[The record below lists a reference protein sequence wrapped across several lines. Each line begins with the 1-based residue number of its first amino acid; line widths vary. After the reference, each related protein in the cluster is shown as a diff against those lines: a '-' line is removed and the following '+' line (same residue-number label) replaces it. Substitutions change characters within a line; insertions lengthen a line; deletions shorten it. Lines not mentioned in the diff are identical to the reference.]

1 MDSRSRLK
9 NTVIHPQT
17 IVTLLRCRRGL
28 LLLLLL
34 SLCWIDPAWAR
45 KEKVVRPEWIA
56 QPKTDDSLYL
66 YRVGHAMDQS
76 SADAARDAAFQD
88 AVRQVACIFMP
99 VIRGNLSVTQVV
111 AAVSLRNVDI
121 LPACVHTEPVA
132 RGYEGWV
139 QVSWPLAEKQNIIRR
154 IEQGEKS
161 DQLWADAKSEVNQG
175 RYEPAQKLLRQI
187 IEGRDQS
194 LFMTADMDEVRLVL
208 GNTYREQNNVLDAR
222 RWYESVLHATG
233 SDQWKTKATE
243 ALARLPDPPRFWP
256 LQDRWNGRKVA
267 LLCAIRDDKPCRR
280 FLDLANVLTKDCGEA
295 RLGSVDIAQ
304 GLDAKSLAA
313 CFDKMD
319 FAAAG
324 KAASA
329 QQAGVVLAVL
339 FDIDPLKRG
348 ATTQM
353 YGVTLP
359 AMDSM
364 VRFFVVRVEDGR
376 IIYNGQFKEAAGALA
391 ESRLAD
397 RATAI
402 MIAKYLVPQCPVVGV
417 PPQP

>member
-1 MDSRSRLK
+1 MTPL
-9 NTVIHPQT
+9 QT
-17 IVTLLRCRRGL
+17 ILAFHRVRRVFLPL
-28 LLLLLL
+28 LLLA
-34 SLCWIDPAWAR
+34 LCGIDPAWAR
-45 KEKVVRPEWIA
+45 KEKIVRPEWIA

-66 YRVGHAMDQS
+66 YRVGHAMDQP

-88 AVRQVACIFMP
+88 AVRQIAGIFIP
-99 VIRGNLSVTQVV
+99 AIRGNPSVTQVV
-111 AAVSLRNVDI
+111 AAVSLQNVDI
-121 LPACVHTEPVA
+121 LPDCAHTETTA
-132 RGYEGWV
+132 RSYEGWV
-139 QVSWPLAEKQNIIRR
+139 QVSWPLAEKQKIIRR
-154 IEQGEKS
+154 IEQGEKA
-161 DQLWADAKSEVNQG
+161 DQLWADAKSEANQG
-175 RYEPAQKLLRQI
+175 RYEPSQKLLKQI
-187 IEGRDQS
+187 IEGRDQT

-222 RWYESVLHATG
+222 RWYESVLHTTT

-243 ALARLPDPPRFWP
+243 ALGHLPDPPRGWP

-304 GLDAKSLAA
+304 GLDEKGLAA

-319 FAAAG
+319 FAAAC

-329 QQAGVVLAVL
+329 QQAGVVLAVQ

-364 VRFFVVRVEDGR
+364 VRFFVVRVEDGK
-376 IIYNGQFKEAAGALA
+376 IVYNGQFKETAGALA

-402 MIAKYLVPQCPVVGV
+402 MITKYLVPQCPVVGV
-417 PPQP
+417 APQP

>member
-1 MDSRSRLK
+1 MAF
-9 NTVIHPQT
+9 H
-17 IVTLLRCRRGL
+17 RCRQVFL
-28 LLLLLL
+28 PLLLL
-34 SLCWIDPAWAR
+34 SFCSVDPAWAR
-45 KEKVVRPEWIA
+45 KETVVRPEWIA

-66 YRVGHAMDQS
+66 YRVGHAMNQP

-88 AVRQVACIFMP
+88 AIRQVACIFTP
-99 VIRGNLSVTQVV
+99 AIRGNQSVTQVM

-121 LPACVHTEPVA
+121 LPGCTHTEPA
-132 RGYEGWV
+132 AHGYEGWV

-154 IEQGEKS
+154 IEQGEKA
-161 DQLWADAKSEVNQG
+161 DRLWADAKSEANQG
-175 RYEPAQKLLRQI
+175 HYEPAQKLLKQI
-187 IEGRDQS
+187 IEGRDQE
-194 LFMTADMDEVRLVL
+194 LFMQADMDEVRLVL
-208 GNTYREQNNVLDAR
+208 GDTYREQNNVLDAR
-222 RWYESVLHATG
+222 RWYESVLRTTA
-233 SDQWKTKATE
+233 SDQWKTRATE
-243 ALARLPDPPRFWP
+243 ALRHLPDPPRFWP

-319 FAAAG
+319 FAAAC

-359 AMDSM
+359 AMDSV
-364 VRFFVVRVEDGR
+364 VRFFVVRVADGQ
-376 IIYNGQFKEAAGALA
+376 IVYNGQFKEAAGALA

-402 MIAKYLVPQCPVVGV
+402 MITKYLVPQCPVIGV
-417 PPQP
+417 PP

>member
-1 MDSRSRLK
+1 MKRMPHMAKSM
-9 NTVIHPQT
+9 
-17 IVTLLRCRRGL
+17 TLRWTFHHCRPVFLPL
-28 LLLLLL
+28 LLLLLC
-34 SLCWIDPAWAR
+34 SADPAWAR

-66 YRVGHAMDQS
+66 YRVGHAMNQP
-76 SADAARDAAFQD
+76 SADAARDAAFKD

-99 VIRGNLSVTQVV
+99 EIRGTPSVTQIM

-121 LPACVHTEPVA
+121 LPDCAHTEPTA
-132 RGYEGWV
+132 RNYEGWV
-139 QVSWPLAEKQNIIRR
+139 QVSYPLAEKQKIIRR
-154 IEQGEKS
+154 IEQGEKA
-161 DQLWADAKSEVNQG
+161 DQLWADAMSEVNQG
-175 RYEPAQKLLRQI
+175 SYEPAQKLLKQI
-187 IEGRDQS
+187 IAGRDQE
-194 LFMTADMDEVRLVL
+194 LFMKANMDEVRLVL
-208 GNTYREQNNVLDAR
+208 GNTYRAQSNMLDAR
-222 RWYESVLHATG
+222 RWYESVLHTTA
-233 SDQWKTKATE
+233 SDQWKTSATE
-243 ALARLPDPPRFWP
+243 ALRHLPDPPRFWP
-256 LQDRWNGRKVA
+256 LQDRWNGRKAA
-267 LLCAIRDDKPCRR
+267 LLCAFRDDKPCRR

-304 GLDAKSLAA
+304 GLDEKSLAA

-319 FAAAG
+319 FSAAC

-339 FDIDPLKRG
+339 FDIDPHKRG

-364 VRFFVVRVEDGR
+364 VRFFVVRVEDGQ
-376 IIYNGQFKEAAGALA
+376 IVYNGQFKETAGALA

-397 RATAI
+397 RAAAI
-402 MIAKYLVPQCPVVGV
+402 MITKYLVPQCPVIGV